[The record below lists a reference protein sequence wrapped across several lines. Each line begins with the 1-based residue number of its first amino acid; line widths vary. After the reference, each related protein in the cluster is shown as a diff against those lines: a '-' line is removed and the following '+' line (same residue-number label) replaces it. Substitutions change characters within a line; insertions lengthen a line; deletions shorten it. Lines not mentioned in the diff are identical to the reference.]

1 MIYVFDNSSLSNLK
15 HFYPEVF
22 QSVWVRLDALIEKN
36 QLVSTREVWRE
47 IENGIPTPHVNDWL
61 KQRKHI
67 FTTPTKDEQ
76 QFVVEIFKI
85 KHFQA
90 LIGKQQQLRGTPVA
104 DPFVIACAGVKENGV
119 VVSEESYKK
128 NGAKIP
134 NVCKYF
140 DIPCIKLKEFM
151 QQQNW
156 SF

>member
-1 MIYVFDNSSLSNLK
+1 MIYVFDSSSLSNLK

-22 QSVWVRLDALIEKN
+22 QSVWVRLDALVGKN

-47 IENGIPTPHVNDWL
+47 IENGDPTPHVNDWL

-67 FTTPTKDEQ
+67 FTMPTNEEQ
-76 QFVVEIFKI
+76 QFVARIFEI
-85 KHFQA
+85 KHFQT

-104 DPFVIACAGVKENGV
+104 DPFVIACAGVKEGGV
-119 VVSEESYKK
+119 VVSEESHKK

-134 NVCKYF
+134 NVCEHF